1 MYKKL
6 AACASHSTRV
16 MGEWFRRIT
25 EDNHQWRF
33 IVIQQWA
40 KFQFQIFVFLGPGE
54 EGTTYY
60 KKGVEKASK

>member
-1 MYKKL
+1 
-6 AACASHSTRV
+6 

-60 KKGVEKASK
+60 KKGVEKANK